1 MLVYWMWLTMLQG
14 VTPRQMRNLLEHFS
28 NPEHI
33 YNATDYS
40 GVENITPEMVCA
52 LSDKN
57 IDPAKT
63 RINACRRKG
72 IGIITLG
79 DTEYPDRL
87 RFIADPPPVL
97 YYKGV
102 LPDFSAYPAIGVVGT
117 RKATPYGINMAKQI
131 SEQIARCGGLVVS
144 GGAHGVDAAA
154 LQGAL
159 NAKAP
164 SVTVLGC
171 GVDVDYPAANRPL
184 FRKLENFGCL
194 ISEYPPGTKPAPWQF
209 PARNRIIS
217 GISNGVLV
225 IEAPEK
231 SGALITA
238 KDALEQG
245 RDVFVIPGNIDMP
258 TCAGS
263 NGLLR
268 EGAAAVFS
276 GWDVLREYAADYPNT
291 LRQSPVQSLSRTEE
305 TPAAVA
311 APDKKS
317 VDIPQTNAYSG
328 KDNGP
333 TDLTE
338 TEQKLLSC
346 MTRTPRLI
354 DEVILDAGVPAG
366 AAMGVITKLALKGL
380 VVHHPGKRISAK

>member
-1 MLVYWMWLTMLQG
+1 MLQG

-28 NPEHI
+28 NPENV
-33 YNATDYS
+33 YKADDYS
-40 GVENITPEMVCA
+40 GVQDITQEMIKA

-57 IDPAKT
+57 TEPAKT
-63 RINACRRKG
+63 RINACRRKC
-72 IGIITLG
+72 IGIITLDDAG
-79 DTEYPDRL
+79 YPERL

-117 RKATPYGINMAKQI
+117 RNATTYGTTMAKDI
-131 SEQIARCGGLVVS
+131 AEQVARCGGLVVS

-184 FRKLENFGCL
+184 FRKLENYGCL
-194 ISEYPPGTKPAPWQF
+194 LSEYPPGTKPAPWQF

-238 KDALEQG
+238 RNALEQG
-245 RDVFVIPGNIDMP
+245 RDVFVVPGNIDMP

-263 NGLLR
+263 NALLR
-268 EGAAAVFS
+268 EGAGAVFS
-276 GWDVLREYAADYPNT
+276 GWDILREYAPDYPKTVRDIRINT
-291 LRQSPVQSLSRTEE
+291 LPRTAEPLAVK
-305 TPAAVA
+305 PAA
-311 APDKKS
+311 DKNS
-317 VDIPQTNAYSG
+317 VDIPETNAYSG
-328 KDNGP
+328 KENK
-333 TDLTE
+333 TIDLTE

-346 MTRTPRLI
+346 MTQTPRPI
-354 DEVILDAGVPAG
+354 DEVILQAGIPA
-366 AAMGVITKLALKGL
+366 AVAMGVLTKMALKGL
-380 VVHHPGKRISAK
+380 VVNHPGKRISVK